1 MTGIKLS
8 ELVNAKTL
16 PAVCEKHGIEYI
28 KREIMGH
35 YRGICPECAKE
46 AEQTKLEEDRKA
58 IKAESDAR
66 LNKLRN
72 ERVEASGLPARFAW
86 KTFADYIPTTPDQEH
101 ALAVI
106 SGYAKNS
113 EKLNRGRSMIITG
126 TVGVGKTHLAA
137 AIINEIIQT
146 TNSINAIYIT
156 FSDMIRDIRSAWRDR
171 GVDEKSIIN
180 KYASVE
186 MLIIDEI
193 GAQFGSESE
202 MVQMFEVMN
211 KRYGEMLPTV
221 LISNLPIE
229 ELTKLLGDRI
239 VDRLR
244 EDDGIAVRMDWESN
258 RSAS

>member
-1 MTGIKLS
+1 
-8 ELVNAKTL
+8 
-16 PAVCEKHGIEYI
+16 
-28 KREIMGH
+28 
-35 YRGICPECAKE
+35 
-46 AEQTKLEEDRKA
+46 
-58 IKAESDAR
+58 
-66 LNKLRN
+66 
-72 ERVEASGLPARFAW
+72 
-86 KTFADYIPTTPDQEH
+86 
-101 ALAVI
+101 
-106 SGYAKNS
+106 
-113 EKLNRGRSMIITG
+113 MIITG

-137 AIINEIIQT
+137 SIINEIIKP

-171 GVDEKSIIN
+171 SVDEQSLIA
-180 KYASVE
+180 KYASAS

-193 GAQFGSESE
+193 GVQFGSDSE